1 MGLVAL
7 TFDLETGMRVASKV
21 GNLSSKI
28 WHASPLGSRIIRY
41 VNDGR
46 TDRRADGRTTAML
59 IAPFPTVGSIT
70 SQRSLNSRPDKIPP
84 PAALQATDK
93 QTKKNRRTDGQRC
106 CLKLPFSDASL
117 IKFIVT
123 HKS

>member
-28 WHASPLGSRIIRY
+28 WHACPLGSRIIRY

-59 IAPFPTVGSIT
+59 IAPFPTVGGIT

-93 QTKKNRRTDGQRC
+93 QTKKTDEQMD
-106 CLKLPFSDASL
+106 SA
-117 IKFIVT
+117 VA
-123 HKS
+123 